1 MGLLAKKAQEMA
13 AQRLTTKQAYPGQP
27 QTQQNPAWLSHPAMM
42 AIANQWNQVSQQY
55 GSGRMTYQQYARA
68 QAMLAQRQ
76 QTLMQSLQGQML
88 SPGGHAAARGG
99 NPLPLATPP
108 PAQNPN
114 QPNQQ
119 QAQQLQQ
126 AIQRFNQLQN
136 QLSQYD
142 QHIHQKT
149 QQLRE
154 MHENLGLNYG
164 GGSGGAGL
172 LGMGGGGN
180 GFAARKI
187 AASGKIGKPLFVR
200 GRYGHGGRTGYEKEW
215 RCDPRRSGGGELTD
229 QGVHLIDLS
238 QWFLGVPR
246 QAAAF
251 LQTAFWPIRPL
262 EDNGSVLLRYA
273 EGRTSSFQVSWTQW
287 KNLFHFEL
295 YGSKGFVEVS
305 GLGGSYGPE
314 TLTWGLRKHPGKAPE
329 IRKTVFKGPD
339 SSWAEEWDD
348 FVRAV
353 QSGNTPPNGPKES
366 LSVMRTLDALYRSHR
381 AGKIVS
387 I

>member
-1 MGLLAKKAQEMA
+1 MSRNS
-13 AQRLTTKQAYPGQP
+13 RLGVTVVGCGKIGIRRAES
-27 QTQQNPAWLSHPAMM
+27 AVRHPATRLFQLIDQD
-42 AIANQWNQVSQQY
+42 AALARDWAGKLGCGASSDWKRGVRHPGTDLVVVSTTNDALADIACEALAAGKHVLVEKPM
-55 GSGRMTYQQYARA
+55 GRNRKEAERI
-68 QAMLAQRQ
+68 
-76 QTLMQSLQGQML
+76 
-88 SPGGHAAARGG
+88 AAAALRSKKILKVGF
-99 NPLPLATPP
+99 NLRYH
-108 PAQNPN
+108 PA
-114 QPNQQ
+114 
-119 QAQQLQQ
+119 L
-126 AIQRFNQLQN
+126 
-136 QLSQYD
+136 
-142 QHIHQKT
+142 K
-149 QQLRE
+149 E
-154 MHENLGLNYG
+154 
-164 GGSGGAGL
+164 
-172 LGMGGGGN
+172 
-180 GFAARKI
+180 ARKI

-251 LQTAFWPIRPL
+251 LQTAFWPVRPL